1 MVFSEYRCPPLPHI
15 EAASAVN
22 NPINAT
28 VGNTEEVVCDEGF
41 IFAATMTS
49 RVLEC
54 GNDKQ
59 WRGNMDA
66 CGRKSRTIVW
76 RPLEVSLHKLCYM
89 FLISYSNCVRSHRNT
104 RSRTSEHD
112 QHQLRNARSHRVRPR
127 LHHDVTAS
135 LLHCGHVSV
144 GPAVERRPMAS
155 ALRV

>member
-59 WRGNMDA
+59 WRGNTDA

-76 RPLEVSLHKLCYM
+76 YLLEVSLDKIML
-89 FLISYSNCVRSHRNT
+89 
-104 RSRTSEHD
+104 
-112 QHQLRNARSHRVRPR
+112 
-127 LHHDVTAS
+127 
-135 LLHCGHVSV
+135 HVSHFLQ
-144 GPAVERRPMAS
+144 PLRAIQSEYSLTRR
-155 ALRV
+155 